1 MRNLRFLA
9 LVCVVMVAACG
20 RVDFGVVDTE
30 NPYVGQFQGKDCAVL
45 VDQVQEGNLKGRIYL
60 DEGELLAKPF
70 RFSADLKKNGN
81 GSLKINGDEI
91 PLTKVK
97 LKKNQMQGVLDSASF
112 SLVMAPNDDLPFKS
126 QYKEPCYEV
135 ASEQGRVYARDV
147 QGYWKKYRETNE
159 SFAVIYLRKTP
170 ELVFKKSL
178 DLDMDLYYPEDQSV
192 GVRHPLLLLIHGGAF
207 YNGDKQSIGYPEM
220 GRYFAERGFVVASIN
235 YRMGF
240 GPTAA
245 DVDRAGFRGL
255 QDAHAAVCYLLKY
268 SEEYRIDPDLI
279 FVAGT
284 SAGAITALNL
294 AFMQDDDRPD
304 EVLGEGTIDAVSG
317 DMEQEFQVKAVA
329 NMWGAVRDLSMLYN
343 SPETSIISFHGDED
357 HVVPYEYGFPFDGAI
372 DLHVDNVLSFFGR
385 PSVSQLVF
393 NPMQGS
399 KCIHD
404 KAQTIKRN
412 NGEMMRSELHTVHGE
427 SIYHLHV
434 DNYGRLTDY
443 FYDTILPATTR
454 FFCEELVG
462 GILVELI
469 QSEHDERWFEV
480 LGADNEAELHWQVEG
495 GVVVRSDNNKN
506 AKILYFEDAPMHSVA
521 IGGKYK
527 NGVGFFEKS
536 KTNNQKNNA

>member
-9 LVCVVMVAACG
+9 LVCVVVIAACG

-45 VDQVQEGNLKGRIYL
+45 VDQVQEGNLKGRVYL

-91 PLTKVK
+91 PFTKVK

-112 SLVMAPNDDLPFKS
+112 SLVLAPNDDLPFKS

-192 GVRHPLLLLIHGGAF
+192 GVRHPLLLLIHGGGF
-207 YNGDKQSIGYPEM
+207 YNGSKQSIGYPEM
-220 GRYFAERGFVVASIN
+220 AWHFAERGYVVASIN

-240 GPTAA
+240 GPTAD
-245 DVDRAGFRGL
+245 DVDRAGYRAL
-255 QDAHAAVCYLLKY
+255 QDAHAAVCYLI
-268 SEEYRIDPDLI
+268 ENADEFGIDPDLI
-279 FVAGT
+279 FAAGS

-294 AFMQDDDRPD
+294 AFMRDDNRP
-304 EVLGEGTIDAVSG
+304 EAVIQEGTIGAVSG
-317 DMEQEFQVKAVA
+317 DIDRKFKVKAVA
-329 NMWGAVRDLSMLYN
+329 NMWGAVHDLSMLTN
-343 SPETSIISFHGDED
+343 SPETGIVAFHGDED
-357 HVVPYEYGFPFDGAI
+357 HVVPYGYGYPFDGAI
-372 DLHVDNVLSFFGR
+372 DLRVDNLLNFFGR

-427 SIYHLHV
+427 SIHHLHV

-462 GILVELI
+462 GVLVELI

-480 LGADNEAELHWQVEG
+480 LGADNVAELHWQVKG
-495 GVVVRSDNNKN
+495 GVVVHGTGGDKV
-506 AKILYFEDAPMHSVA
+506 KVLFFDDVKKHSVA

-527 NGVGFFEKS
+527 NSVEFREEL
-536 KTNNQKNNA
+536 